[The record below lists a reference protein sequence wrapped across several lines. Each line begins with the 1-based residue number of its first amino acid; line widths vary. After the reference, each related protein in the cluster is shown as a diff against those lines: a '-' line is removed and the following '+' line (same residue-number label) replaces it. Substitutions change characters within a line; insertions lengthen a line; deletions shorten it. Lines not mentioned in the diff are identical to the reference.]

1 MVKSKEKEIKQIVLF
16 LIYALLASFSHQE
29 QIRL

>member
-16 LIYALLASFSHQE
+16 LIYALLASSSHQE